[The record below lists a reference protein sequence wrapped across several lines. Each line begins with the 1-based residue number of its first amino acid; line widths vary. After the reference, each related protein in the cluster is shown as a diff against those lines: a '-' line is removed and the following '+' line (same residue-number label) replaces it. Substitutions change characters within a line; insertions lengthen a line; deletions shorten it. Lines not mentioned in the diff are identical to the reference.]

1 MTDVMSALII
11 SVCSV
16 LLIYWVVRIFWLC
29 FSPDRIDRRTFGV
42 IQQATN
48 YKAGYGARFSAGNGV
63 HCASSN
69 RPWPANPARRPAP
82 GNVHKILRSSAT
94 IRTIRLGGGMRHKVH
109 VARRIACEQ
118 HGSWQT

>member
-48 YKAGYGARFSAGNGV
+48 YKSWVWRALLCGEWSSLCLIEPALAGKPQRI
-63 HCASSN
+63 
-69 RPWPANPARRPAP
+69 RRPQ
-82 GNVHKILRSSAT
+82 
-94 IRTIRLGGGMRHKVH
+94 GMS
-109 VARRIACEQ
+109 I
-118 HGSWQT
+118 GSEI